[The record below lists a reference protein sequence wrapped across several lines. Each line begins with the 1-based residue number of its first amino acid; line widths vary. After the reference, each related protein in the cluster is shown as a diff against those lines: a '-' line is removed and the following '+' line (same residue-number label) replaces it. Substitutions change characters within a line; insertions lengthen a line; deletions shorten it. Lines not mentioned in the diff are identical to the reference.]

1 MLKMRELLTGEE
13 GLMFPAFGDWLLASG
28 SSPLAKGELKGD
40 FFHFVQ
46 KGFCISNHA
55 GSRTRFAAFAQPR
68 GYPEISEFLLTR
80 GYYNPTRT
88 GSNQQ

>member
-1 MLKMRELLTGEE
+1 MLKMRELLTGLS
-13 GLMFPAFGDWLLASG
+13 GLEFRAYGDWLPTSG
-28 SSPLAKGELKGD
+28 SSPFAKGELKGD
-40 FFHFVQ
+40 FFHFVR
-46 KGFCISNHA
+46 KRFCISNHA

-68 GYPEISEFLLTR
+68 VTSCLLTR